1 MTMPGATSRD
11 LTPLFLQKLTMEI
24 PEDLIEAICL
34 PRGEIPS
41 RLKKELA
48 VRLYEKGL
56 LSFGRARELAGVSK
70 WEFQFL
76 LGEEGVL
83 RRYDLQ
89 ELEKDLK
96 TLEELG

>member
-1 MTMPGATSRD
+1 M
-11 LTPLFLQKLTMEI
+11 QKLTMEI
-24 PEDLIEAICL
+24 PEDLVEAIRL
-34 PRGEIPS
+34 PREEIPS

-89 ELEKDLK
+89 ELQKDLK